1 MLDINEKFKVLNL
14 QSGTTVTADVNS
26 TPVSVEAYEEGI
38 QVILSTGAITG
49 AGSLVC
55 NIQSST
61 TVAGVY
67 TTRATAGTILL
78 ANANDIATIPVILP
92 ATDTYIRVNYDV
104 TGTISAV
111 VTGVAL
117 AKVQVATAGINATTF
132 A

>member
-1 MLDINEKFKVLNL
+1 MLDINQKFKVLNL
-14 QSGTTVTADVNS
+14 QSSTTVTADVNS
-26 TPVSVEAYEEGI
+26 TPVSVEAYNEGL

-61 TVAGVY
+61 TVAGTY
-67 TTRATAGTILL
+67 TTRASAGSIVL
-78 ANANDIATIPVILP
+78 AKANNIATIPVVLP
-92 ATDTYIRVNYDV
+92 ATDTYVRVNFDV

-111 VTGVAL
+111 VSGVAL
-117 AKVQVATAGINATTF
+117 APVQLATSGINATTF